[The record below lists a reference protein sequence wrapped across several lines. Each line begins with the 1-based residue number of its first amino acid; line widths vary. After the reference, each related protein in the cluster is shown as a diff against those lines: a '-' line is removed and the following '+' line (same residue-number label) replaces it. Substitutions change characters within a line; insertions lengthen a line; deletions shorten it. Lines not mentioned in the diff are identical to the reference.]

1 MPRQIPYTVQCD
13 LPGFETFAV
22 TYNVWAS
29 QEDAEKLTDSIGE
42 PDTTDRSAVIMDMTG
57 WPEDEYP
64 GGPFS
69 KKAPFLMSIW
79 VCRDAMRKAFVG
91 YATDPNLTIGS

>member
-1 MPRQIPYTVQCD
+1 MRQIPYTVQCD

-29 QEDAEKLTDSIGE
+29 QEDVEALTDSIGE
-42 PDTTDRSAVIMDMTG
+42 PAEADRSKVIMDMHG
-57 WPEDEYP
+57 WPEAEYP

-69 KKAPFLMSIW
+69 RKAPFLMQIW
-79 VCRDAMRKAFVG
+79 VCRDGIRRAFVN
-91 YATDPNLTIGS
+91 YATDPNLRIGS